1 MSKISK
7 RFLCFIITVVCLI
20 VLVGLAKPSAP
31 ALAQGNGDNWGV
43 DIFTDDW
50 QSKNQTITVN
60 KTTLKKE
67 TTTKEKITTKKVSVK
82 RVVVKK
88 VVIKQRTAKVY
99 LTALKNV
106 SGYKVKFS
114 TSSKF
119 TKAKT
124 KSLSVKKARI
134 TIKKIPQAKKYYVK
148 ARAYK
153 KTGGKI
159 YYGKWSKIKSLKK

>member
-1 MSKISK
+1 MSTMSKK
-7 RFLCFIITVVCLI
+7 FLYFIITAVCLI

-43 DIFTDDW
+43 DIFTVDW
-50 QSKNQTITVN
+50 QSKNQTTTVN
-60 KTTLKKE
+60 KTT
-67 TTTKEKITTKKVSVK
+67 TTKKKIATKKVTVK
-82 RVVVKK
+82 RVAVKK
-88 VVIKQRTAKVY
+88 VVIKKQTAKVY

-134 TIKKIPQAKKYYVK
+134 TIKKIPQAQKYYVK

-159 YYGKWSKIKSLKK
+159 YYGKWSKIKKIKK